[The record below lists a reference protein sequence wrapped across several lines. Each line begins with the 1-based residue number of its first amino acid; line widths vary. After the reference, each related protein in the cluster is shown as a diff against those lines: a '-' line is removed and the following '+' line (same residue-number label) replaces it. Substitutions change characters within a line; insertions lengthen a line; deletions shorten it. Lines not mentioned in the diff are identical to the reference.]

1 MTDSDPRIPT
11 AASSRWNGIGPLV
24 FAMMLALIYFAVPYM
39 TNWWPDSFHPLF
51 WVGEALLV
59 AAGIGMLMGVQV
71 PRRWRSWRRFRVYIP
86 REGIGYLLIMA
97 VLFVGSSLT
106 QSNMLLLVFAAM
118 AGPFVVNGWLT
129 FNMLN
134 NLRVQ
139 RRPPAR
145 AMAGEP
151 FSVELELENRASL
164 ISAWMLSVQDEVV
177 RLARKQSANVLFVR
191 VPPRHTQAG
200 FYREQ
205 LDQRGRYELGPIRI
219 STRFPLGLIERSL
232 VLPAPGSLLV
242 YPRVGRLTPQW
253 KRDLLGA
260 AEQVEVTHARAG
272 VFDDE
277 FHRLREYRT
286 GDNPRAI
293 HWRSSARRGTLILR
307 EYQQH
312 REQNLLL
319 MLDLFVNQA
328 IPDGAAR
335 LELLLSAAATLAVE
349 YRRECRG
356 GTLTVVCG
364 GRDTWRQEAA
374 GGVAGLDLLFD
385 RLAVAEPTNDQ
396 HFALLAREVLEQL
409 PQGTRAMVLSLREA
423 THAPWSRS
431 VMLQGNGQWVTIT
444 PERYK
449 ELVLFPESRRETSA

>member
-1 MTDSDPRIPT
+1 MADSDPRMT
-11 AASSRWNGIGPLV
+11 TTTTSRWNGIGPLV
-24 FAMMLALIYFAVPYM
+24 LAGLLAIVYFRFPVM
-39 TNWWPDSFHPLF
+39 TDWWPEGFHPLF
-51 WVGEALLV
+51 WVGEGLLA
-59 AAGIGMLMGVQV
+59 AAGIALFCGVQI
-71 PRRWRSWRRFRVYIP
+71 PQRWRSWRRFRVYIP

-134 NLRVQ
+134 NLRVE
-139 RRPPAR
+139 RRPPLR
-145 AMAGEP
+145 TMAGEP
-151 FSVELELENRASL
+151 FSVELELENRASV
-164 ISAWMLSVQDEVV
+164 ISAWMLSLQDEVAGHS
-177 RLARKQSANVLFVR
+177 RRRSANVLFVR
-191 VPPRHTQAG
+191 VPPRQSQAG
-200 FYREQ
+200 FYRER
-205 LDQRGRYELGPIRI
+205 LDQRGRYALGPIRI

-260 AEQVEVTHARAG
+260 AEQVEVTQARAG

-319 MLDLFVNQA
+319 ILDLFVNA
-328 IPDGAAR
+328 TIPDGPAR
-335 LELLLSAAATLAVE
+335 LELLLSTAATLAVE

-364 GRDTWRQEAA
+364 GRETWRQEAA
-374 GGVAGLDLLFD
+374 GGAAGLDLLFD
-385 RLAVAEPTNDQ
+385 RLAVAEPTGDQ

-409 PQGTRAMVLSLREA
+409 PQGTRAVVLSLREA
-423 THAPWSRS
+423 AQTPWSR
-431 VMLQGNGQWVTIT
+431 VPMLQGHGQWLTIT
-444 PERYK
+444 PERY
-449 ELVLFPESRRETSA
+449 EALIVFPETRRETAT